1 MLSMIIGFSRLRV
14 NAGRKPT
21 RSSAKSPIENRCGE
35 CEYLPLRKIMRAGE
49 NRQSRTPILMNAER
63 EPMTNSPEKMVIV
76 SGIQPSGNL
85 HLGNYFGAVQQF
97 IQLIN
102 EGHQCYYFLAN
113 YHALTSMR
121 DGRQLLELTRATAAD
136 YLALGLDPNR
146 CAIYLQSDIA
156 EVCELQWILTC
167 VTPMGLLERCHAY
180 KDKIQQGIPADHGL
194 FAYPV
199 LMAADILIVRA
210 NRVPVGQDQKQHIEV
225 TRDIAQYFNN
235 CYRDLLT
242 VPEPYIPESVA
253 TVPGRDGRKMSKSY
267 NNTIELFAKEEDVR
281 QQIFSIVTD
290 SATVAEPKDPDRSL
304 LYAILKLLCDSEGQ
318 AYWADRFRSGGL
330 SYREVKQAL
339 FDLYMKHFGPARQ
352 RRQQLE
358 SQPDYVEMVLKR
370 GAEQVRKVALPLMEQ
385 VREAVGI
392 PGN

>member
-1 MLSMIIGFSRLRV
+1 MGCNELCLVGDDNDFASLISKLL
-14 NAGRKPT
+14 KE
-21 RSSAKSPIENRCGE
+21 K
-35 CEYLPLRKIMRAGE
+35 
-49 NRQSRTPILMNAER
+49 
-63 EPMTNSPEKMVIV
+63 PMTNSPEKMVIV

-102 EGHQCYYFLAN
+102 EGHECYYFLAN

-121 DGRQLLELTRATAAD
+121 DGRRLQELTRSTAAD
-136 YLALGLDPNR
+136 YLALGLDPDR
-146 CAIYLQSDIA
+146 CAIYLQSDIP
-156 EVCELQWILTC
+156 EVCELQWLLTC

-180 KDKIQQGIPADHGL
+180 KDKIQQGLPAAHGL

-199 LMAADILIVRA
+199 LMAADILIVSA

-235 CYRDLLT
+235 NYGDLL
-242 VPEPYIPESVA
+242 VIPEPYILESVA

-267 NNTIELFAKEEDVR
+267 NNTIELFAKEEEVR

-304 LYAILKLLCDSEGQ
+304 LYAILKLFCNSEEQ
-318 AYWADRFRSGGL
+318 VYWADRFRSGGL
-330 SYREVKQAL
+330 SYREVKQTI
-339 FDLYMKHFGPARQ
+339 FDLYMERFGPARER
-352 RRQQLE
+352 RRQLE
-358 SQPDYVEMVLKR
+358 NQPDYVEAVLKQ
-370 GAEQVRKVALPLMEQ
+370 GAEKVRKVALPLMKRL
-385 VREAVGI
+385 REAVGI
-392 PGN
+392 PSY